1 MAEFMLLFQRD
12 TTAAAPSAEQMQEI
26 GKQWW
31 QWRSQLEAQN
41 KVVATG
47 NRLSQAG
54 RVVNAKNVVT
64 DGPYAEIKEVLA
76 GYMVLRAEDFEE
88 AVSIAKNCPIILM
101 GGNVE
106 IRKFIVADDDVS

>member
-1 MAEFMLLFQRD
+1 MAEFMLLFRRD
-12 TTAAAPSAEQMQEI
+12 TTAAQPSAEQMQEI

-41 KVVATG
+41 KIVATG

-54 RVVNAKNVVT
+54 RVVKSKKVVT
-64 DGPYAEIKEVLA
+64 NGPYVEIKEVLA
-76 GYMVLRAEDFEE
+76 GYMVIKAEDFDE
-88 AVSIAKNCPIILM
+88 AIAISEGCPIILS

-106 IRKFIVADDDVS
+106 IRKFIAPDDNLS

>member
-1 MAEFMLLFQRD
+1 MAEFMLLFRRD
-12 TTAAAPSAEQMQEI
+12 TTAAVPSAEEMQEI

-31 QWRSQLEAQN
+31 HWRSQLEAQN

-54 RVVNAKNVVT
+54 RVVKSKDVVT

-76 GYMVLRAEDFEE
+76 GYMILRAEDFEE
-88 AVSIAKNCPIILM
+88 AVSIARDCPIILT

-106 IRKFIVADDDVS
+106 IRKFIAPDDNVS

>member
-1 MAEFMLLFQRD
+1 M
-12 TTAAAPSAEQMQEI
+12 
-26 GKQWW
+26 
-31 QWRSQLEAQN
+31 EAQN

-54 RVVNAKNVVT
+54 RVVKSKSVVT

-76 GYMVLRAEDFEE
+76 GYMIISAEDFDE
-88 AVSIAKNCPIILM
+88 AAGIAKGCPIILS

-106 IRKFIVADDDVS
+106 IRKFIAADDNVS